1 MEKKWAHYIFGVS
14 ISFVWVLAT
23 SVAAYM
29 IYEWQCWEVTRNG
42 NKYINFIVG
51 AFSEDRINLF
61 RKQNTKKLS

>member
-23 SVAAYM
+23 SVAACM
-29 IYEWQCWEVTRNG
+29 MYECWEVTRNG